1 MDLIPIL
8 TREMLARSRMIG
20 EDRGIR
26 DVQRLIGSYGGT
38 VRGWIKKSTQ
48 PLVVN
53 GRPAEVYWYEHQG
66 VGRVEE
72 KIKWLDSHEST
83 LCTRLP

>member
-1 MDLIPIL
+1 MDPIPIL
-8 TREMLARSRMIG
+8 TRDMLARSRVIARG
-20 EDRGIR
+20 RGIR

-38 VRGWIKKSTQ
+38 VRGWIKKSSK

-53 GRPAEVYWYEHQG
+53 GRPAEVHWYEHQG

-72 KIKWLDSHEST
+72 KIKWLD
-83 LCTRLP
+83 LP